1 MVYSSADEKQR
12 IFMSENKKVDCF
24 NHGLRNQAFVCQH
37 LICGDAKGFWEP
49 FDSDPTRQYPD
60 GELNAWCDEC
70 DKILMKEG
78 DWNEKSETFAQIQLI
93 CDECFFQMK
102 KLNNGSSNSK

>member
-24 NHGLRNQAFVCQH
+24 NHGLRNRAFVCQH

-78 DWNEKSETFAQIQLI
+78 EWNEKSETFAQIQLI

-102 KLNNGSSNSK
+102 KLSNGSSNSK